1 MTNAEI
7 IQTAKMLNGIVED
20 AHTFAYWKQAGYKV
34 RKGEH
39 AAFSAKIWKANVK
52 KVVVDGEEKDNLNMF
67 MKTAHFITR
76 SQVDKIA

>member
-7 IQTAKMLNGIVED
+7 IKTAKMLNGITED
-20 AHTFAYWKQAGYKV
+20 AHTFAYWKQHGYKV

-39 AAFSAKIWKANVK
+39 VAFSATIWKAK
-52 KVVVDGEEKDNLNMF
+52 PRQVVVDGEIKDDLAMF
-67 MKTAHFITR
+67 MKKAHFFTR

>member
-7 IQTAKMLNGIVED
+7 IKTAMALNGIMEE
-20 AHTFAYWKQAGYKV
+20 AHTFAYWKKAGYKV

-39 AAFSAKIWKANVK
+39 AAFSAKIWKANPR
-52 KVVVDGEEKDNLNMF
+52 KVIVDGEEKDDLAMF
-67 MKTAHFITR
+67 MKTAHFFTR

>member
-7 IQTAKMLNGIVED
+7 IAMAKEMNGITED
-20 AHTFAYWKQAGYKV
+20 AHTFAYWKKNGYKV

-39 AAFSAKIWKANVK
+39 AAFKAVIWKANPR
-52 KVVVDGEEKDNLNMF
+52 KVIVDGEEQDELKMF
-67 MKTAHFITR
+67 MKTAHFFTR